1 MLHDRT
7 LRDHPFSKGNH
18 GITGRIT
25 TWLGHAADLKGLLA
39 NIADMIV
46 LGEMAG
52 CDMSL
57 EEGMAIGLIVPDPW
71 GRL

>member
-1 MLHDRT
+1 MPHDRS
-7 LRDHPFSKGNH
+7 LYDHAFSKGDH
-18 GITGRIT
+18 GSTGSITP
-25 TWLGHAADLKGLLA
+25 WLGHAADLKGLLA

-71 GRL
+71 VRL